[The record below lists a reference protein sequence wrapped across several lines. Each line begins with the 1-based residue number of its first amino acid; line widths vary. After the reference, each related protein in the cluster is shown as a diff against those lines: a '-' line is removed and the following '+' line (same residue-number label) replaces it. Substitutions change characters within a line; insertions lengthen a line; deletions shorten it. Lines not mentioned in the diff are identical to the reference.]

1 MKLRRRGF
9 TQLAALATLLHPR
22 ATIAA
27 ADHEELVRALGA
39 AAQLIFP
46 HAGVAPARYH
56 AIAESFAAAGIGQA
70 ERLAHELGGGFADS
84 KAHEQRDALR
94 ALETT
99 PDFQTFRFHALMN
112 LYNDPAVTQQFGY
125 QGPSLEHG
133 GYLNRGFD
141 DLSWLPTPET
151 TV

>member
-9 TQLAALATLLHPR
+9 TQLAALGTLLHPR

-27 ADHEELVRALGA
+27 ADHEDLLLALSA
-39 AAQLIFP
+39 AAQRIFP
-46 HAGVAPARYH
+46 HAGIAPARYH
-56 AIAESFAAAGIGQA
+56 AIAESFAAASIGQA
-70 ERLAHELGGGFADS
+70 ERLAHELGGGFAES
-84 KAHEQRDALR
+84 KASEQGDALR
-94 ALETT
+94 TLETT
-99 PDFQTFRFHALMN
+99 ADFQTFRFHILMN

-151 TV
+151 AL

>member
-9 TQLAALATLLHPR
+9 TQLAVLGTLLHPR

-27 ADHEELVRALGA
+27 ADYEDRVRALSE
-39 AAQLIFP
+39 AAQRIFP
-46 HAGVAPARYH
+46 HAGVAPARYR
-56 AIAESFAAAGIGQA
+56 AIAESFAAASIGQA

-84 KAHEQRDALR
+84 KASEQRDALR
-94 ALETT
+94 TLETT
-99 PDFQTFRFHALMN
+99 PDFQTFRFHILMN

-141 DLSWLPTPET
+141 DLSWLPTPEAAP
-151 TV
+151 